1 MFLWPKDPL
10 NVDCRTARRMVKIKG
25 VNIFASAVE
34 ELLAEVKG
42 ISPEFR
48 LVVEQIARKDVLT
61 LQIEPLDEAEP
72 HSIVELIKRKML
84 DAWSMHFE
92 VECVAPGTLPRTELK
107 ARRWLDKRP
116 KE

>member
-1 MFLWPKDPL
+1 M
-10 NVDCRTARRMVKIKG
+10 AKIKG
-25 VNIFASAVE
+25 VNIFASGVE

-42 ISPEFR
+42 IGPEFR
-48 LVVEQIARKDVLT
+48 LVVDQIAHRDVLT
-61 LQIEPLDEAEP
+61 LQIEPLDQADP
-72 HSIVELIKRKML
+72 HSIVDLIKRKML